1 MIILIPVRLIRQ
13 DIKKNQTK
21 NHYFSRYMVLE
32 SRGILPSKF
41 FGSGGRYW
49 I

>member
-1 MIILIPVRLIRQ
+1 MIILIPARMVRQ
-13 DIKKNQTK
+13 EIKRKHAE
-21 NHYFSRYMVLE
+21 NHYFSRHMILE
-32 SRGILPSKF
+32 SRGILSSKF

>member
-1 MIILIPVRLIRQ
+1 MIILIPARLIRQ
-13 DIKKNQTK
+13 HIKRNQAE
-21 NHYFSRYMVLE
+21 NHYFSRYVILE